1 MTIFSILSLI
11 FQFMCDH
18 PKTGVLEGKKH
29 LFWFNGLMRLGNRQ
43 SVIFLSETKSLEN
56 LNVFPYPYRYYSSKT
71 DEYMSSENYFSCRI
85 NLKKHTFWFIFGTI
99 RVQFLLQKNFDL
111 WAKIS
116 T

>member
-1 MTIFSILSLI
+1 MTT
-11 FQFMCDH
+11 
-18 PKTGVLEGKKH
+18 PKHG
-29 LFWFNGLMRLGNRQ
+29 FWRVKSTFFGLMGLMRLGNRQ